1 MNIHKIGDMD
11 NTLNSGSGKV
21 QQFLFTFAAF
31 IIVIAG
37 MRAAQDILIPFML
50 SVFIAVISHPLVVSL
65 RARGIHTGFSIL
77 LVIFAIIALGFGI
90 TSLLGTSLNDFT
102 SNLPNYQKLL
112 QDNAAN
118 FFAFLEEKGIALSGQ
133 AILERFDPGAAMSLT
148 STILSGLGS
157 VLSNALLIL
166 LMVVFMLLEGTIF
179 NHKLSQIFGGKKE
192 KIDQIDSFSKTV
204 KRYMLIKTGTSLATG
219 IIATIWLSI
228 IGVDYPLLWGFLT
241 FLFNYVPTI
250 GSIIAAVPPTL
261 LALIQMGFFS
271 AFLTGIGYI
280 VINLAIG
287 SFLEPRFMGKGL
299 GISTLLVIL
308 SLIFW
313 GWVFGPIGMVLSVP
327 LTMTIKIALS
337 NFEKTEWISTL
348 MDDPKIV
355 FSGSK

>member
-112 QDNAAN
+112 QDNATN

-219 IIATIWLSI
+219 IVATIWLSI

>member
-1 MNIHKIGDMD
+1 MD

-77 LVIFAIIALGFGI
+77 LVIFAIIAVGFGI

-157 VLSNALLIL
+157 VLSSALLIL

-219 IIATIWLSI
+219 MIATIWLSI

-280 VINLAIG
+280 VINLIVG

-348 MDDPKIV
+348 MDDPKIG
-355 FSGSK
+355 FSGTK

>member
-77 LVIFAIIALGFGI
+77 LVIFAIIAVGFGI

-157 VLSNALLIL
+157 VLSSALLIL

-219 IIATIWLSI
+219 MIATIWLSI

-280 VINLAIG
+280 VINLIVG

-348 MDDPKIV
+348 MDDPKIG
-355 FSGSK
+355 FSGTK

>member
-166 LMVVFMLLEGTIF
+166 LMVVFMLFEGTIF

-219 IIATIWLSI
+219 IVATIWLSI

-271 AFLTGIGYI
+271 AFVTGIGYI
-280 VINLAIG
+280 VINLIVG

>member
-1 MNIHKIGDMD
+1 MD
-11 NTLNSGSGKV
+11 NTLNSGSGRA
-21 QQFLFTFAAF
+21 QDILFTFAAF
-31 IIVIAG
+31 VIVIAG
-37 MRAAQDILIPFML
+37 MRSAHEILIPFLL
-50 SVFIAVISHPLVVSL
+50 SVFISVISHPLVVSL
-65 RARGIHTGFSIL
+65 RAKGIHTGFSII
-77 LVIFAIIALGFGI
+77 LVIIAIIAVGFGI

-102 SNLPNYQKLL
+102 INLPNYQKML
-112 QDNAAN
+112 QENAAN
-118 FFAFLEEKGIALSGQ
+118 FFAFLQEKGIALSGK

-148 STILSGLGS
+148 STILSGLGN
-157 VLSNALLIL
+157 VLSNALVIL

-179 NHKLSQIFGGKKE
+179 NHKLSRIFGGKKE
-192 KIDQIDSFSKTV
+192 KIDLMDAFSKTV
-204 KRYMLIKTGTSLATG
+204 NRYMFIKTGTSLGTG
-219 IIATIWLSI
+219 MIATIWLSI

-280 VINLAIG
+280 VINLIVG

-337 NFEKTEWISTL
+337 NFEQTKWVSTL
-348 MDDPKIV
+348 MDDPNIN
-355 FSGSK
+355 FSGIK

>member
-1 MNIHKIGDMD
+1 MD

-77 LVIFAIIALGFGI
+77 LVIFAIIAVGFGI

-219 IIATIWLSI
+219 IVATIWLSI

-271 AFLTGIGYI
+271 ALLTGIGYI
-280 VINLAIG
+280 VINLIVG

-348 MDDPKIV
+348 MDDPKIG

>member
-1 MNIHKIGDMD
+1 MD

-77 LVIFAIIALGFGI
+77 LVIFAIIAVGFGI

-219 IIATIWLSI
+219 MIATIWLSI

-280 VINLAIG
+280 VINLIVG

-348 MDDPKIV
+348 MDDPKIG

>member
-11 NTLNSGSGKV
+11 NTLNSGPGKV

-112 QDNAAN
+112 QDNATN

-219 IIATIWLSI
+219 IVATIWLSI

-313 GWVFGPIGMVLSVP
+313 GWVFGPIGMALSVP

-348 MDDPKIV
+348 MDDPKIG

>member
-1 MNIHKIGDMD
+1 MD

-77 LVIFAIIALGFGI
+77 LVIFAIIAVGFGI

-219 IIATIWLSI
+219 IVATIWLSI

-280 VINLAIG
+280 VINLIVG

-348 MDDPKIV
+348 MDDPKIG
-355 FSGSK
+355 FSGTK

>member
-102 SNLPNYQKLL
+102 SNLTNYQKLL

-118 FFAFLEEKGIALSGQ
+118 FFTFLEEKGIALSGQ

-179 NHKLSQIFGGKKE
+179 NHKLSQIFGGKNE

-219 IIATIWLSI
+219 IVATIWLSI

-337 NFEKTEWISTL
+337 NFEKTEWIAL
-348 MDDPKIV
+348 
-355 FSGSK
+355 

>member
-1 MNIHKIGDMD
+1 MD

-219 IIATIWLSI
+219 IVATIWLSI

-280 VINLAIG
+280 VINLIVG

-348 MDDPKIV
+348 MDDPKIG